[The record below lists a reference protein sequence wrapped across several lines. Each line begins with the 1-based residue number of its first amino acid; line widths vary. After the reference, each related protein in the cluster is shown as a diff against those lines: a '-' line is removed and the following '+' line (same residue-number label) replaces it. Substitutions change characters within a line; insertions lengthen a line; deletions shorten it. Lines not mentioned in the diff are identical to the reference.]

1 MIGPRINAMGRLEH
15 AIDSLRLLCT
25 HKLDQATQLA
35 KLLADTN
42 KMRQDETKTAVDH
55 ALGMIDEN
63 NLPT

>member
-1 MIGPRINAMGRLEH
+1 MGRLEH